1 MVRSS
6 NATGATRVVAHVAG
20 WFSDATA
27 TSGARHT
34 ALTPARILDTRSST
48 KVGPGATRELTVTGA
63 GGVPAD
69 GVSAVVMNVTVT
81 EPSAPSYLTVYPA
94 GEDRPTASNLNFVA
108 GQTVPNLVVVKL
120 GSGGK
125 VNFYNAGGS
134 THVVADVVGW
144 YNTE

>member
-1 MVRSS
+1 
-6 NATGATRVVAHVAG
+6 
-20 WFSDATA
+20 
-27 TSGARHT
+27 
-34 ALTPARILDTRSST
+34 
-48 KVGPGATRELTVTGA
+48 
-63 GGVPAD
+63 
-69 GVSAVVMNVTVT
+69 MNVTIT

-94 GEDRPTASNLNFVA
+94 GEARPTASNLNFVA

-120 GSGGK
+120 GPGGK